1 MEWTIQVRA
10 GIGHHLDLANL
21 KLRARSVMF
30 LRLFATEKV
39 TDQRR
44 RQASVSDQAVLDRVT
59 EIDELFVDCH
69 ESHCS
74 AEMRSG
80 PPAGAAGSISD
91 HDDDA
96 VSTGR
101 YRSRYRLHH
110 STRLECAL

>member
-1 MEWTIQVRA
+1 MAWTIQVRA
-10 GIGHHLDLANL
+10 RVSNHLDLPNL

-39 TDQRR
+39 TDHRR
-44 RQASVSDQAVLDRVT
+44 RQASVSGQAVLDRVT

-96 VSTGR
+96 VSTGSGSDR
-101 YRSRYRLHH
+101 GLNSR
-110 STRLECAL
+110 TVEFAWP